1 MSNNVYTTQTAAL
14 KAVTADISF
23 LNTKRIKVNG
33 TDINDIKTSV
43 DVISQIV
50 ANNKIDTDTKFE
62 SIEAALK
69 DANIPIKDNRT
80 NPCLLDVY
88 SPVVIKNEETNEITV
103 GSQYLP
109 NGGKW
114 SDDILNGEVDPA
126 FSEVIFSNSDYL
138 ILKNNILYSVVDE
151 YPTKIA
157 EIQTEKIKSTFYLD
171 EYETESA
178 MFRGIPIKIFDSDLS
193 ILEDGTGGFME
204 NYLMETFNSN
214 LDSLETGNYMFLN
227 NEQLLKFNISMNAL
241 KSGCGMFGN
250 AYSLKSF
257 SSETPN
263 LIDGTGMFSTCHSLS
278 SFTSNLNSLV
288 AGQDMFDYCRLDAES
303 VMYILYTIND
313 ISEKTFVSNTLE
325 EGWINETNYN
335 ILTVYDNMLYPLT
348 IYAGDL
354 YIGVGYNNAS
364 EFATAMGYSTV
375 NEIIQAFAAKG
386 WTVSFQY
393 NGPVSAT
400 YSLRAPQKENL
411 PVYAKLVEVKGT
423 KKTNIYKYVGAEDST
438 KHYNIQWYHDSLKNE
453 GFERFDSLDA
463 AIEHFNVI
471 PK

>member
-1 MSNNVYTTQTAAL
+1 MSNNVYTTQTAAF

-43 DVISQIV
+43 DVISQVV

-114 SDDILNGEVDPA
+114 SDDIFYNEVDPA
-126 FSEVIFSNSDYL
+126 FSEVINNSDYL

-157 EIQTEKIKSTFYLD
+157 EIQTEKIKNTFYLD
-171 EYETESA
+171 EYETESF
-178 MFRGIPIKIFDSDLS
+178 MFRGMPIKIFDSDLS
-193 ILEDGTGGFME
+193 MLEDGTGGFKE
-204 NYLMETFNSN
+204 IWVMETFNSN
-214 LDSLETGNYMFLN
+214 LDSLKIGNYMFLN
-227 NEQLLKFNISMNAL
+227 NEQLSKFNISMNAL

-250 AYSLKSF
+250 VYSLKLF

-263 LIDGTGMFSTCHSLS
+263 LIDGSGMFSSCNSLS

-288 AGQDMFDYCRLDAES
+288 AGQDMFSYCKLDAES

-313 ISEKTFVSNTLE
+313 ITEKSIISDQLE
-325 EGWINETNYN
+325 EGWVDEYHYN
-335 ILTVYDNMLYPLT
+335 ILTVYNDELTPLT

-354 YIGVGYNNAS
+354 TIGVGYNNAS

-386 WTVSFQY
+386 WSVSFQY

-400 YSLRAPQKENL
+400 YSLRAPEKENL

-423 KKTNIYKYVGAEDST
+423 KKTDIYKYVGAEDST

-463 AIEHFNVI
+463 AIEYFNVI